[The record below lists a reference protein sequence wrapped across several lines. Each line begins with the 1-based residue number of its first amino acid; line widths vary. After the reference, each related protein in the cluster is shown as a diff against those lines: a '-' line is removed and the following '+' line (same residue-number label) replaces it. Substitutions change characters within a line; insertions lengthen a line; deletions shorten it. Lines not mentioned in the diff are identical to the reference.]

1 MVICLFSSPQSFSCS
16 SLPFLRFCFLFILL
30 CVMTTVSRDGLSS
43 SVYSWRMNGIQLRQS
58 ENIGRFVFRLCC
70 VWSYWAIQDIG
81 RHGRPLAGWFVE
93 GIRRRVDHAENH
105 HLIHAANDVAI
116 SESGWEHTQSFRWLT
131 DKLGFDRLSHRLFG
145 QSNYLN
151 ALIEICENGQK
162 WIIFRCITLSSL
174 PLVWSFVRG
183 AVLPAIHTNMRR
195 CTHSL
200 TANFIR

>member
-1 MVICLFSSPQSFSCS
+1 MFVVAFPSFLFSFHFTVCHDDRIAGRSFFIC
-16 SLPFLRFCFLFILL
+16 ILL
-30 CVMTTVSRDGLSS
+30 ANEWNSIEAKWKHRSLCVS
-43 SVYSWRMNGIQLRQS
+43 
-58 ENIGRFVFRLCC
+58 FVL
-70 VWSYWAIQDIG
+70 WSYWAIQDIG

-183 AVLPAIHTNMRR
+183 AVLPAIHANVRR